1 MRAHHA
7 IAVVAV
13 ILIGVGLKLIFFTA
27 QTAEAVSFSVKSAS
41 VDVSRSHQNAKNL
54 PVEKFHGA
62 PLTFGD
68 E

>member
-27 QTAEAVSFSVKSAS
+27 PTAEAVAFSVKSAS
-41 VDVSRSHQNAKNL
+41 VDVSGSHQNAKNL
-54 PVEKFHGA
+54 SGGEIPRRATHLRG
-62 PLTFGD
+62 
-68 E
+68 